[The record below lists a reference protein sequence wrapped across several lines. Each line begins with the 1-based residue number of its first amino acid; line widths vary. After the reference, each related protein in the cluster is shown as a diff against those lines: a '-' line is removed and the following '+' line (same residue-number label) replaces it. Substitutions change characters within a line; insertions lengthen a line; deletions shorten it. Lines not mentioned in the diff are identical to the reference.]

1 MPILVADDDS
11 ISRQM
16 LQFQLEQWGHSVLAA
31 EDGDDAWKLF
41 QSHDCPIVITD
52 WMMPRMAG
60 IDLIRKIRETEQ
72 ANYTYIILQ
81 TSKSKQS
88 DLIAGLMSGA
98 DDFLIKPV
106 DPSEL
111 NARLQVG
118 VRISGR
124 PPRGSGAASV
134 GETSSPRDTVVQ
146 RPPHDA
152 PRFQDLLATVPGLV
166 FIIQCDG
173 LIVTCGG
180 QHDFEPSAVEAL
192 VGTNIRGAIT
202 VETQTELFPVFQD
215 VVSKKAALIKDIDLQ
230 VAGRLYHMRAHLT
243 AFDSSSVVAILRDQ
257 TPQKHAAA
265 LLGQL
270 TERETQ
276 ILRAVV
282 AGKPNKQIARELD
295 IAMKTV
301 EAHRARLMKKLN
313 ARSAAD
319 LVRVALTARVEP

>member
-1 MPILVADDDS
+1 MPA
-11 ISRQM
+11 
-16 LQFQLEQWGHSVLAA
+16 
-31 EDGDDAWKLF
+31 
-41 QSHDCPIVITD
+41 
-52 WMMPRMAG
+52 
-60 IDLIRKIRETEQ
+60 
-72 ANYTYIILQ
+72 
-81 TSKSKQS
+81 
-88 DLIAGLMSGA
+88 
-98 DDFLIKPV
+98 
-106 DPSEL
+106 PSPTT
-111 NARLQVG
+111 R
-118 VRISGR
+118 
-124 PPRGSGAASV
+124 
-134 GETSSPRDTVVQ
+134 
-146 RPPHDA
+146 
-152 PRFQDLLATVPGLV
+152 
-166 FIIQCDG
+166 
-173 LIVTCGG
+173 
-180 QHDFEPSAVEAL
+180 PSARSSKGEQVPL
-192 VGTNIRGAIT
+192 IT

-295 IAMKTV
+295 ISMKTV

-319 LVRVALTARVEP
+319 LVRVALTARVEQ